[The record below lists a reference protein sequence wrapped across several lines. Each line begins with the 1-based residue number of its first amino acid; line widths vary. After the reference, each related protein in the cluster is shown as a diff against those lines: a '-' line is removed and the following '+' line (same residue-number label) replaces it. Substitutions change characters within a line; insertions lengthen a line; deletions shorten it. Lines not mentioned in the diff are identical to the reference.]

1 MNIIETIENRE
12 TALTVDELGTL
23 LNSSP
28 KTLYKAISAGRLPA
42 YRIGGCIR
50 LDPHDV
56 AEWLRDRHT
65 KIGIGGESPLLPSHT
80 TGQAGPH
87 PAVR

>member
-1 MNIIETIENRE
+1 MAFPKKAVIEYMNIIETIENRE

-42 YRIGGCIR
+42 YRIGGSIR

-65 KIGIGGESPLLPSHT
+65 KN
-80 TGQAGPH
+80 
-87 PAVR
+87 

>member
-1 MNIIETIENRE
+1 MNILETIENRE

-28 KTLYKAISAGRLPA
+28 KTLYKAISAGHLPA
-42 YRIGGCIR
+42 YRIGGSIR

-65 KIGIGGESPLLPSHT
+65 KN
-80 TGQAGPH
+80 
-87 PAVR
+87 